1 MWGDQTNFELT
12 YKIEALIMKLSS
24 SSMHNDM

>member
-12 YKIEALIMKLSS
+12 HEIEPHIMYLIFN
-24 SSMHNDM
+24 SMHTDM